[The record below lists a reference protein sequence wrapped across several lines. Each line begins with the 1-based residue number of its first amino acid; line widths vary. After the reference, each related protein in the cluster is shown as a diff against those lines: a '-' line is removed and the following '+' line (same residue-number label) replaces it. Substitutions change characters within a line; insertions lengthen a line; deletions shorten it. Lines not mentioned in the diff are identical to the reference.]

1 MDDCLMCHRHP
12 RRVAALCQSCHDKVM
27 EALTQAPALYVRG
40 CQGVSGSSHGL
51 TDKLSTPKPGS
62 RSPLRDGV
70 LELCDDLAR
79 ALTAWEAATRA
90 ALDRPPLPSAVR
102 AGHAV
107 QRAVTIVV
115 ADLSAALGPPY
126 GVAYASRLL
135 TLSASLRDR
144 LGLTP
149 LEHQLAAP
157 CPHCDTRALVR
168 RDGDDHVSCRMCG
181 NAWPERHYALLVRLL
196 VAESPGSDTK

>member
-1 MDDCLMCHRHP
+1 MDECLLCHRHP
-12 RRVAALCQSCHDKVM
+12 RRVAALCQSCHDKVTD
-27 EALTQAPALYVRG
+27 ALTQAPALYVHG

-70 LELCDDLAR
+70 LELCDALAR
-79 ALTAWEAATRA
+79 SLLSWEAATRA
-90 ALDRPPLPSAVR
+90 ALDRPQLPAAVR
-102 AGHAV
+102 AGHGV
-107 QRAVTIVV
+107 QRAAATIS
-115 ADLSAALGPPY
+115 ADLAAALGPPY
-126 GVAYASRLL
+126 GVAHASHLL

-149 LEHQLAAP
+149 LVHQLAAP
-157 CPHCDTRALVR
+157 CPNCDTRALVR

-181 NAWPERHYALLVRLL
+181 NSWPERHYALLARLL
-196 VAESPGSDTK
+196 VAESSDEDTK